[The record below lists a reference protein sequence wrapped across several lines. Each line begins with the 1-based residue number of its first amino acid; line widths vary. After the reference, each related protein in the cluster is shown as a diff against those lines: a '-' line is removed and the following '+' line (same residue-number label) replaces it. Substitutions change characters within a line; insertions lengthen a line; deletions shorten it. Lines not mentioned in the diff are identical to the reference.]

1 MATMNIS
8 LPDALK
14 EWVESR
20 VESGKYSTASDY
32 VRVLVREDMNK
43 AEYVAYVQ
51 KAVDEGIATGF
62 VDYDRKSVETRLSL
76 KSKKLAGKTKKHAA

>member
-14 EWVESR
+14 EWIESR

-32 VRVLVREDMNK
+32 VRDLVREDLNK
-43 AEYVAYVQ
+43 AEYITYLQ
-51 KAVDEGIATGF
+51 KAVDEGIASGF
-62 VDYDRKSVETRLSL
+62 HEVNLDTLARDIKETAL
-76 KSKKLAGKTKKHAA
+76 KK